1 MLRLSCTASFQASVA
16 SNDNGNHDRLCCVLP
31 TGPQMEYFRL
41 AWAETLLPGC
51 LGGGWRLALA
61 YLAWCPTHGA
71 AAAEA
76 LMEALPVGGGA
87 IQASHRHI

>member
-1 MLRLSCTASFQASVA
+1 
-16 SNDNGNHDRLCCVLP
+16 
-31 TGPQMEYFRL
+31 MEYFHL

-76 LMEALPVGGGA
+76 LMEALPVGGGSYDLLWHMWYEA
-87 IQASHRHI
+87 AHGGAAGGW